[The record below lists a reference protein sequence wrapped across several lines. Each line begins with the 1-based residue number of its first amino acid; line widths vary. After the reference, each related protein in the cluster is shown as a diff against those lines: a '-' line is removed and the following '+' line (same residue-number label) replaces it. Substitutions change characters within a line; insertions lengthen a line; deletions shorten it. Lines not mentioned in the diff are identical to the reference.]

1 MFDHTSQRMLKL
13 IVKYVTMLIFMFI
26 VSYSIQN
33 TCYDVMET
41 SVIITGFSIF
51 MFVILDKLFPEIVF
65 IENKKN
71 HLKD

>member
-1 MFDHTSQRMLKL
+1 
-13 IVKYVTMLIFMFI
+13 
-26 VSYSIQN
+26 
-33 TCYDVMET
+33 MET